1 MPNKILN
8 VPHHEE
14 EHFKADLYRSII
26 NERQRDGNF
35 NMGASSDS
43 DTPEDDLDAKRKY
56 IRDKVIFTHNAL
68 KGNAMMYVY
77 EDPDHRIHVSDLA
90 ILVME
95 LLEAGLTREKAKAE
109 VEANQKKKE
118 L

>member
-1 MPNKILN
+1 
-8 VPHHEE
+8 
-14 EHFKADLYRSII
+14 
-26 NERQRDGNF
+26 
-35 NMGASSDS
+35 MGASSDS
-43 DTPEDDLDAKRKY
+43 DTPEDDLNEKRRY
-56 IRDKVIFTHNAL
+56 IRDKVIFTKEAL

-95 LLEAGLTREKAKAE
+95 LLEAGLAREKIKAE
-109 VEANQKKKE
+109 IEANAKKKE